1 MSFLKILS
9 HVIYLL
15 QHGELAVIIDD
26 KLTGKPRRDPITGS
40 LKNHHLGNSDVSLQ
54 VYYKGVIFPLAHLRR
69 HSLAEKKTFVFK
81 QRLALLITNMC
92 TVLKLDQ

>member
-1 MSFLKILS
+1 M
-9 HVIYLL
+9 IYLL

-54 VYYKGVIFPLAHLRR
+54 VYYEGVIFPLAHLRR
-69 HSLAEKKTFVFK
+69 HSLAEKTFVFK
-81 QRLALLITNMC
+81 QRLALLITN